1 MPFKNLCR
9 VPVNLIRV
17 KGKDSAALVQSLLT
31 NDVSLLNSMNNSM
44 YGFFLSLSGRV
55 MFDTILYRKESAESP
70 SDSEIWIESHIDET
84 DSLKAHLLKYRMR
97 KKERTYISSLF
108 EIQKTLKTV

>member
-1 MPFKNLCR
+1 MPFKKLCR